1 MKEPSGLECG
11 SRWAAYCTF
20 NALAPIAGLAWYLD
34 PSPLLALAVAVL
46 SSLGLAYS
54 LGVGEGLAWSPFA
67 ALALVLDALRHPT
80 LAATTLIV
88 GAAVV
93 LALSRRPLALGLA
106 SMAAG
111 LLASNHWAALSV
123 ALASLSGVALEAG
136 VIHAFSILAGA
147 PLLFAAGE
155 AWGLLGASAVY
166 AAASAL
172 GAPLGSSRCPF
183 RLERGL
189 LAYGVAFT
197 AASLVAAVIGVSGVR
212 VEDIVEA
219 SWLFGF
225 TLEES
230 AILVPRGLG
239 ALLGEAQ
246 PQGAPR
252 PMGEPAVEEA
262 PQA

>member
-1 MKEPSGLECG
+1 MNEPSGPECG
-11 SRWAAYCTF
+11 PRWAAYCAF

-34 PSPLLALAVAVL
+34 PSPLLALVVAAL

-54 LGVGEGLAWSPFA
+54 LGVSEGLAWSPFA
-67 ALALVLDALRHPT
+67 ALALVLDALGHPV
-80 LAATTLIV
+80 LAAASILAGATAVLI
-88 GAAVV
+88 
-93 LALSRRPLALGLA
+93 LNRRPLALSLA
-106 SMAAG
+106 SMAAAF
-111 LLASNHWAALSV
+111 LASNHWAALAV

-136 VIHAFSILAGA
+136 VVHAFSVLAGA

-166 AAASAL
+166 AASSAL

-197 AASLVAAVIGVSGVR
+197 AASLAAAAIRLSGAR
-212 VEDIVEA
+212 PEGLVEA

-239 ALLGEAQ
+239 ALLREAQ

-252 PMGEPAVEEA
+252 PMGESAVD
-262 PQA
+262 